1 MTDHEPADP
10 FLWLEDVLGE
20 RALGWVRERN
30 AESQRVLQA
39 QPEYAPIRAGMLA
52 LLDATDRIP
61 QISRRGEHFYNLW
74 QDEAH
79 PRGVWRRI
87 TLDGYRTAEPLWE
100 DVLDLDALGAAEGE
114 NWVWGGATGLPPAH
128 HRCLIA
134 LSRGGADAAVVREF
148 DTVAKCFVEGGFSL
162 PEAKSRVA
170 WIDADT
176 VYVGTDVGPGSMTAS
191 GYPRTLRRWAR
202 GTPLAEAPTVFEV
215 QPGDMSAHVDVDTTP
230 GHERTVFIRSVDF
243 YQHEHFLL
251 TPDGPK
257 LIDVPGDASI
267 SFWNSAGDPADTL
280 LIELRSDWDV
290 GGVTHPSGALLAI
303 DAAAFLRGKVVRIDT
318 LFTPTATR
326 SLAGFSATRSCV
338 VVNLLDD
345 VASRLEEWRRGP
357 DGTFS
362 RRAIDA
368 PFPGSL
374 GAAGLHDP
382 MLGADD
388 PLAEA
393 WLMSYS
399 GFLTPDSLWLAE
411 TGSDER
417 QLIKSL
423 PARFDATGMQ
433 VDQCFTTSVDGTRVP
448 YFVIWPRGV
457 DASRAGAGRT
467 PTLLYGYGGFE
478 ISMQPGYRAA
488 WGTGWL
494 ARGGALVIANV
505 RGGGEYGPA
514 WHQAAI
520 KQHKQR
526 SYDDFIAVAEDLIAR
541 GITDAAHLGI
551 EGGSNGGLLVGAVVT
566 QRPDLFSAVV
576 CAVPLLDMRRYHL
589 LLAGASWMA
598 EYGNPD
604 DPAEWTYISAYSP
617 YQNTRADAVYPE
629 ILFTTSTR
637 DDRVHPGHARKMAAK
652 LMAAGHRVL
661 YYENI
666 EGGHGGAADN
676 RQRAHVQ
683 ALEMAYL
690 WRQLGGDRVE
700 VTTAAPDAA
709 QRLDADVDSIPASM
723 PSSIST
729 TVPAIA
735 EAAGTAALPAE
746 AQAVLDFWFGAPG
759 DPEHGTDRKFW
770 FTKSDATDREVAERF
785 GPLIERALRGE
796 LVGWAGEPRGA
807 LAHILLLDQFTRN
820 ALRGTPRNFAGDR
833 RALRS
838 ATAVVGSR
846 QDENLTPLERVF
858 IYLPFEHSEG
868 PAMQDESVRLFTR
881 LAAQAPETAEYLDF
895 AERHREIVRRF
906 GRFPHRNVI
915 LGRQSTAE
923 EIVFLK
929 QPGSGF

>member
-1 MTDHEPADP
+1 MTDNDAADT

-20 RALGWVRERN
+20 RALGWVRARN
-30 AESQRVLQA
+30 AESLRVLQA
-39 QPEYAPIRAGMLA
+39 QPDYEPIRTEMLA
-52 LLDATDRIP
+52 LLDAKDRIP
-61 QISRRGEHFYNLW
+61 QISRRGDHFYNLW
-74 QDEAH
+74 QDETH
-79 PRGVWRRI
+79 PRGVWRRT
-87 TLDGYRTAEPLWE
+87 TLDGYRAAEPPWE
-100 DVLDLDALGAAEGE
+100 EVLDLDALGAAEAE

-128 HRCLIA
+128 HRCLIS

-148 DTVAKCFVEGGFSL
+148 DTVAKCFVEGGFTL
-162 PEAKSRVA
+162 PKAKSRVA
-170 WIDADT
+170 WIDTDT
-176 VYVGTDVGPGSMTAS
+176 IFVGTDTGPGSMTAS

-202 GTPLAEAPTVFEV
+202 GTALVDAPTVFQV
-215 QPGDMSAHVDVDTTP
+215 QPDDMSAHVEVDSTP
-230 GHERTVFIRSVDF
+230 GHERMLFMRAIDF
-243 YQHEHFLL
+243 YHHEHFVL
-251 TPDGPK
+251 TPEGPR

-280 LIELRSDWDV
+280 LIELRSHWTF
-290 GGVTHPSGALLAI
+290 GGTTHPSGALLAT
-303 DAAAFLRGKVVRIDT
+303 DAAAFLRGEVARVDV
-318 LFTPTATR
+318 LFTPTPTC

-338 VVNLLDD
+338 IVNLLDD

-357 DGTFS
+357 EGFI
-362 RRAIDA
+362 RRPIEA

-382 MLGADD
+382 MRGVDD
-388 PLAEA
+388 PLAET
-393 WLMSYS
+393 WLMSYG

-411 TGSDER
+411 TSNDER
-417 QLIKSL
+417 QPLKAL

-433 VDQCFTTSVDGTRVP
+433 VDQCFTTSADGTRVP
-448 YFVIWPRGV
+448 YFVIWPRGL
-457 DASRAGAGRT
+457 DAGRAADGRT

-494 ARGGALVIANV
+494 ARGGALVIANI

-526 SYDDFIAVAEDLIAR
+526 SYDDFIAVAVDLIAR
-541 GITDAAHLGI
+541 GITNPEHLGI

-566 QRPDLFSAVV
+566 QRPDLFNAVV

-604 DPAEWTYISAYSP
+604 NPAEWAFISRYSP
-617 YQNTRADAVYPE
+617 YQNARADANYPE

-637 DDRVHPGHARKMAAK
+637 DDRVHPGHARKIAAK
-652 LMAAGHRVL
+652 LMAQGHRVL

-676 RQRAHVQ
+676 KQRAHVQ
-683 ALEMAYL
+683 ALEMSYL
-690 WRQLGGDRVE
+690 WRQLGTDRG
-700 VTTAAPDAA
+700 TASTPAPP
-709 QRLDADVDSIPASM
+709 PASVGA
-723 PSSIST
+723 T
-729 TVPAIA
+729 TDMRADA
-735 EAAGTAALPAE
+735 TATATASGTTLLVAE

-759 DPEHGTDRKFW
+759 DPEHDTDRKLW
-770 FTKSDATDREVAERF
+770 FTKSEATDREIADRF

-796 LVGWAGEPRGA
+796 LVGWATQARGA

-820 ALRGTPRNFAGDR
+820 AMRGTPRAFAGDP

-846 QDENLTPLERVF
+846 QDEMLTPLERVF
-858 IYLPFEHSEG
+858 VYLPFEHSEG

-881 LAAQAPETAEYLDF
+881 LVAQVPEMAEYLNF
-895 AERHREIVRRF
+895 AERHREIIRRF
-906 GRFPHRNVI
+906 GRFPHRNAT

-923 EIVFLK
+923 EIEFLK